1 MEQLVL
7 LLIIGAISLINW
19 LIEQS
24 GKRREQRRFEAERA
38 RREAEA
44 NPYLEPEPAPIPAPE
59 AREPAPQQEMRR
71 LLEAFGI
78 PVPEE
83 AAPQAL
89 PSEIP
94 TPASEPTPV
103 FASAPVTVPE
113 LRPVIAKTKPTPSSP
128 RKAPLEIKSPAALRQ
143 AIIWREILGPPRS
156 LQPH

>member
-44 NPYLEPEPAPIPAPE
+44 NPYLEPEPAAPIPAPE

-78 PVPEE
+78 PMPEEVAPHE
-83 AAPQAL
+83 AAP
-89 PSEIP
+89 EIQ
-94 TPASEPTPV
+94 TPAPAQTPEPAPAPRTIVRKLNPT
-103 FASAPVTVPE
+103 AS
-113 LRPVIAKTKPTPSSP
+113 KPQQVQID
-128 RKAPLEIKSPAALRQ
+128 IKSPSALRQ
-143 AIIWREILGPPRS
+143 AIVWREILGPPRS
-156 LQPH
+156 LQSY

>member
-38 RREAEA
+38 RREAES

-89 PSEIP
+89 PLEKP
-94 TPASEPTPV
+94 TPAPEPTPV
-103 FASAPVTVPE
+103 FASTPVTVPVP
-113 LRPVIAKTKPTPSSP
+113 RAVIAKTKPTPPSP

>member
-44 NPYLEPEPAPIPAPE
+44 SPYQEPAPSPASIPEVYEPE
-59 AREPAPQQEMRR
+59 PQQEMRR
-71 LLEAFGI
+71 FLESFGI
-78 PVPEE
+78 PMPEE
-83 AAPQAL
+83 VAPQEVA
-89 PSEIP
+89 PEIL
-94 TPASEPTPV
+94 TPAPV
-103 FASAPVTVPE
+103 QAPAPAPRAIVRK
-113 LRPVIAKTKPTPSSP
+113 LKPTPSKP
-128 RKAPLEIKSPAALRQ
+128 QQVLLEIKSPAALRQ
-143 AIIWREILGPPRS
+143 AIVWREILGPPRS

>member
-44 NPYLEPEPAPIPAPE
+44 SPYQEPARSPASLPEVYEPE
-59 AREPAPQQEMRR
+59 PQQEMRR
-71 LLEAFGI
+71 FLESFGI
-78 PVPEE
+78 PMPEE
-83 AAPQAL
+83 VAPQEVS
-89 PSEIP
+89 PEIP
-94 TPASEPTPV
+94 T
-103 FASAPVTVPE
+103 SAPVQAAAPAPRAIVRK
-113 LRPVIAKTKPTPSSP
+113 LKPTPSKSQQVL
-128 RKAPLEIKSPAALRQ
+128 LEIKSPAALRQ
-143 AIIWREILGPPRS
+143 AIVWREILGPPRS

>member
-38 RREAEA
+38 RREAET
-44 NPYLEPEPAPIPAPE
+44 NPYLEPASPPAPEPVPELHEPAPAHD
-59 AREPAPQQEMRR
+59 MRR

-83 AAPQAL
+83 PAPRGL
-89 PSEIP
+89 PLENP
-94 TPASEPTPV
+94 EPQLQPV
-103 FASAPVTVPE
+103 LSAPPSPE
-113 LRPVIAKTKPTPSSP
+113 PRTIPAKAKPTPSPAKKS
-128 RKAPLEIKSPAALRQ
+128 PLEIKSPAALRQ
-143 AIIWREILGPPRS
+143 AILWREILGPPRS
-156 LQPH
+156 LQSF